1 MKSIIVAGNL
11 IVDLLKEI
19 DVFPNP
25 TFLSVIKSF
34 SRSTGGAVPN
44 VSIDLQE
51 MSADLCVRALG
62 LVGEDEDGDF
72 VIGSLRKHGVDVS
85 LIRKLREAKTS
96 FTDVMNEAS
105 GRRTF
110 FQCAGANALLS
121 EEDFPLEEIEKAS
134 LIHIGYAL
142 LLDELDSPDAEF
154 GTKMARL
161 LKTIQDHGTPTSLDM
176 VSDPSSERSK
186 KAVLPALPYCDYLV
200 INETE
205 AQALTDRKIL
215 KEDGS
220 TDADEVSFALKA
232 LKRLGVKRKV
242 FIHSPEFGAAI
253 NEKGDI
259 FFVPSLS
266 LPEGWIVGS
275 TGAGDAFCAGVL
287 YGLLQGWKE
296 ERILSYASCSAA
308 NNLSSLSASEGAVSE
323 EEIWKLDLLFPRR
336 SN

>member
-1 MKSIIVAGNL
+1 MESIIVAGNL

-19 DVFPNP
+19 DVYPKP

-51 MSADLCVRALG
+51 MSKDLRVRALG

-72 VIGSLRKHGVDVS
+72 VIENLRKHGVDVS
-85 LIRKLREAKTS
+85 LIQKRKGAKTS

-121 EEDFPLEEIEKAS
+121 ESDFPMEEVEKAS
-134 LIHIGYAL
+134 LVHLGYAL
-142 LLDELDSPDAEF
+142 LLDELDSPDGEF

-161 LKTIQDHGTPTSLDM
+161 LKKIQDHGTPTSLDL

-186 KAVLPALPYCDYLV
+186 KVVLPSLPYCDYLI
-200 INETE
+200 INEAE
-205 AQALTDRKIL
+205 AGALTDRKTL

-220 TDADEVSFALKA
+220 ADVDEITRALKI

-242 FIHSPEFGAAI
+242 FIHSPALGAAI
-253 NEKGDI
+253 NEKGEV
-259 FFVPSLS
+259 FLVPSLS
-266 LPEGWIVGS
+266 LPKEWIVGS

-287 YGLLQGWKE
+287 YGLLKGWDE
-296 ERILSYASCSAA
+296 EKILSYASCSAA
-308 NNLSSLSASEGAVSE
+308 NNLSSLSASEGATSE
-323 EEIWKLDLLFPRR
+323 KKIWELGLRFPERTI
-336 SN
+336 